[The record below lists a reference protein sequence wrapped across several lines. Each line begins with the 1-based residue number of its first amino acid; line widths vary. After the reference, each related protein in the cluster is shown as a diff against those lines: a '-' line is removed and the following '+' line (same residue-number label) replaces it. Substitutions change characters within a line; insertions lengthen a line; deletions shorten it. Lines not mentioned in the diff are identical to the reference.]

1 MATAGDDR
9 SGRVRETK
17 ENAKSAMLREMG
29 LLALPV
35 LAFHRNML
43 GVLRT
48 GISEAGLL
56 KPVQTLAENELHAL
70 LMILDPSGEWR
81 NSRGA
86 DMEKKLKDTLDGAVP
101 KVISGAVSLI
111 DAQCAVLTSVID
123 ALDPARSKKPS
134 HEKKGR

>member
-1 MATAGDDR
+1 MVRAGDDR
-9 SGRVRETK
+9 TGRAKETVK
-17 ENAKSAMLREMG
+17 DAKVGMLRDIG

-48 GISEAGLL
+48 GIQEAGIL

-81 NSRGA
+81 SSRGA
-86 DMEKKLKDTLDGAVP
+86 DMEKKLKDTLDAAAP

-111 DAQCAVLTSVID
+111 DAQYSVLTSLID
-123 ALDPARSKKPS
+123 ALDPARSNKPS
-134 HEKKGR
+134 NEKKGR